1 MASLKLVEPDSF
13 SEGWRKVLKESESEL
28 RLVGQ
33 VLSRMGPFLP
43 EQEKLFEA
51 LKHCPLDQTRVIIL
65 GQDPYHTPG
74 QANGLAF
81 STSRGHPIQPSL
93 RNIYAELAQEYSDST
108 LKKDPLLMEEYQN
121 TLHTRDY
128 IKQYYR
134 PGEENDTNKLLEA
147 QAKSSK
153 EQLES
158 FIKMTDQQ
166 IWQFLTQ
173 DKIFVSPDH
182 GDLTSWAQQGV
193 LLLNTCLTVAPHQPG
208 SHKEIW
214 NGVVM
219 RILNA
224 VQEINPEVI
233 VLLWGAKAQGFRSKL
248 GQRTIIL
255 TASHPSPF
263 SAHKGSR
270 DAPAFMGCGHFKMV
284 NEILAKQGKLPI
296 RWQLK

>member
-1 MASLKLVEPDSF
+1 MALLKLVDPDSF
-13 SEGWRKVLKESESEL
+13 SEGWRKVLKDADPEL
-28 RLVGQ
+28 KLVGQ
-33 VLSRMGPFLP
+33 VLSRMGPFYPDLD
-43 EQEKLFEA
+43 KLFEA
-51 LKHCPLDQTRVIIL
+51 LKLCPLDKVRLILL
-65 GQDPYHTPG
+65 GQDPYHGPG

-81 STSRGHPIQPSL
+81 STNRGHPIQPSL
-93 RNIYAELAQEYSDST
+93 RNIYTELAQEYSEAN
-108 LKKDPLLMEEYQN
+108 LKKDPLFMEEYQN
-121 TLHTRDY
+121 SLFTRDY
-128 IKQYYR
+128 MKQHYR
-134 PGEENDTNKLLEA
+134 PGEENETNKLLETH
-147 QAKSSK
+147 AKSSK
-153 EQLES
+153 EQIES

-173 DKIFVSPDH
+173 DKIFTPPNH
-182 GDLTSWAQQGV
+182 GDLSSWAEQGV
-193 LLLNTCLTVAPHQPG
+193 LLLNTCLTVTPHQPG

-224 VQEINPEVI
+224 IQEVNPEVI

-270 DAPAFMGCGHFKMV
+270 DAPAFIGCGHFKMV
-284 NEILAKQGKLPI
+284 NEILAKQGKSPI
-296 RWQLK
+296 NWLLK